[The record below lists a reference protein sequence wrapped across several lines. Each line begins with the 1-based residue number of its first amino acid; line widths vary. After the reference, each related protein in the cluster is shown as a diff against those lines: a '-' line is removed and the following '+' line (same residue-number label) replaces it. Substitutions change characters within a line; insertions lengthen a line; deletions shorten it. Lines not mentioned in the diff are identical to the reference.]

1 MDISSLILFL
11 VIGAGAGWQAGE
23 IMKGGGLGLAGNIL
37 IGIIGGVIGGFLY
50 RLLAIAA
57 GGLIGSIATA
67 TLGALVLLFVIGLC
81 KKS

>member
-67 TLGALVLLFVIGLC
+67 TLGALVLLFVIGQC